1 MCVQWGVGGGGGS
14 DPLRLGDTKHKGRY
28 HRGGDTK
35 LKGQQDVT
43 RHRKQQ
49 KQRQSGT
56 VMPN

>member
-14 DPLRLGDTKHKGRY
+14 DPLRLGDTKQKGRY

-35 LKGQQDVT
+35 LKSQQDVT